1 MIEAKSRLNLC
12 KALTNCICDTK
23 PDSPLEIDI
32 NLARRSSV
40 TSLLYPIIDYVDDE
54 KKGAI
59 QSMAEQSVNRFY
71 KMSYIA
77 RYLQKILMDNGIISI
92 LLKGPATAAYYPV
105 PEYRAF
111 GDIDLLLYDPNDYD
125 KADKLF
131 GEQGIRRTATQ
142 DSHHHTSYLYDNVCI
157 ELHRKVVREFAQ
169 KKVNERIDSI
179 FTLEERN
186 ICRKKILGCEYTVL
200 KPELEL
206 LYMTLHMIEHLC
218 NAGFGIKL
226 LCDYVAALNGNS
238 EEDTV
243 SQYRGYIDMLGLNT
257 FVLRM
262 SDICVAYLGLSEPVY
277 KQLTGKS
284 ANTELILND
293 HTVDELLNEI
303 FDTGLFG
310 SDNSSRIVALN
321 ENGIIGLIK
330 EFHHQTKENFP
341 KASKCP
347 LTWPGLWIATFVIF
361 VRNNKKIRGIG
372 MLDVI
377 READRRGQIIGKI
390 NLFKN

>member
-377 READRRGQIIGKI
+377 READRRGQIIGTM

>member
-377 READRRGQIIGKI
+377 READRRGQIIGKM
-390 NLFKN
+390 NLWKN

>member
-77 RYLQKILMDNGIISI
+77 RYLQKILMDTGIISI

-186 ICRKKILGCEYTVL
+186 ICRKKILGCEDTVL

-377 READRRGQIIGKI
+377 READRRGQIIGKM

>member
-257 FVLRM
+257 FVLHM

-347 LTWPGLWIATFVIF
+347 LTWPGLWIATFAIF

-377 READRRGQIIGKI
+377 READRRGQIIGKM
-390 NLFKN
+390 NLWKN

>member
-347 LTWPGLWIATFVIF
+347 LTWPGLWIETFVIF

-377 READRRGQIIGKI
+377 READRRGQIIGKM

>member
-257 FVLRM
+257 FVLHM

-377 READRRGQIIGKI
+377 READRRGQIIGKM
-390 NLFKN
+390 NLWKN

>member
-377 READRRGQIIGKI
+377 READRRGQIIGKM

>member
-341 KASKCP
+341 KASKFP

-377 READRRGQIIGKI
+377 READRRGQIIGKM

>member
-105 PEYRAF
+105 PEYRTF

-377 READRRGQIIGKI
+377 READRRGQIIGKM
-390 NLFKN
+390 NLWKN

>member
-1 MIEAKSRLNLC
+1 
-12 KALTNCICDTK
+12 
-23 PDSPLEIDI
+23 
-32 NLARRSSV
+32 
-40 TSLLYPIIDYVDDE
+40 
-54 KKGAI
+54 
-59 QSMAEQSVNRFY
+59 MAEQSVNRFY

-186 ICRKKILGCEYTVL
+186 ICRKKILGCEYTVF

-377 READRRGQIIGKI
+377 READRRGQIIGKM

>member
-200 KPELEL
+200 KTELEL

-377 READRRGQIIGKI
+377 READRRGQIIGKM

>member
-40 TSLLYPIIDYVDDE
+40 TSLLYPIIDYEDDE

-377 READRRGQIIGKI
+377 READRRGQIIGKM

>member
-40 TSLLYPIIDYVDDE
+40 TSLLYPIIEYVDDE

-347 LTWPGLWIATFVIF
+347 LTWPGLWIETFVIF

-377 READRRGQIIGKI
+377 READRRGQIIGKM

>member
-1 MIEAKSRLNLC
+1 
-12 KALTNCICDTK
+12 
-23 PDSPLEIDI
+23 
-32 NLARRSSV
+32 
-40 TSLLYPIIDYVDDE
+40 
-54 KKGAI
+54 
-59 QSMAEQSVNRFY
+59 
-71 KMSYIA
+71 
-77 RYLQKILMDNGIISI
+77 
-92 LLKGPATAAYYPV
+92 
-105 PEYRAF
+105 
-111 GDIDLLLYDPNDYD
+111 
-125 KADKLF
+125 
-131 GEQGIRRTATQ
+131 
-142 DSHHHTSYLYDNVCI
+142 
-157 ELHRKVVREFAQ
+157 
-169 KKVNERIDSI
+169 
-179 FTLEERN
+179 
-186 ICRKKILGCEYTVL
+186 
-200 KPELEL
+200 
-206 LYMTLHMIEHLC
+206 MTLHMIEHLC

-377 READRRGQIIGKI
+377 READRRGQIIGKM

>member
-262 SDICVAYLGLSEPVY
+262 SDICVAHLGLSEPVY

-377 READRRGQIIGKI
+377 READRRGQIIGKM

>member
-59 QSMAEQSVNRFY
+59 QFMAEQSVNRFY

-257 FVLRM
+257 FVLHM

-377 READRRGQIIGKI
+377 READRRGQIIGKM
-390 NLFKN
+390 NLWKN

>member
-131 GEQGIRRTATQ
+131 GEHGIRRTATQ

-377 READRRGQIIGKI
+377 READRRGQIIGKM
-390 NLFKN
+390 NLWKN

>member
-330 EFHHQTKENFP
+330 EFHHQTKETFP

-377 READRRGQIIGKI
+377 READRRGQIIGKM

>member
-40 TSLLYPIIDYVDDE
+40 TSLLYPIIEYVDDE

-377 READRRGQIIGKI
+377 READRRGQIIGKM

>member
-186 ICRKKILGCEYTVL
+186 I
-200 KPELEL
+200 
-206 LYMTLHMIEHLC
+206 
-218 NAGFGIKL
+218 
-226 LCDYVAALNGNS
+226 
-238 EEDTV
+238 
-243 SQYRGYIDMLGLNT
+243 
-257 FVLRM
+257 
-262 SDICVAYLGLSEPVY
+262 
-277 KQLTGKS
+277 
-284 ANTELILND
+284 
-293 HTVDELLNEI
+293 
-303 FDTGLFG
+303 
-310 SDNSSRIVALN
+310 
-321 ENGIIGLIK
+321 
-330 EFHHQTKENFP
+330 
-341 KASKCP
+341 
-347 LTWPGLWIATFVIF
+347 
-361 VRNNKKIRGIG
+361 
-372 MLDVI
+372 
-377 READRRGQIIGKI
+377 
-390 NLFKN
+390 

>member
-92 LLKGPATAAYYPV
+92 LFKGPATAAYYPV

-377 READRRGQIIGKI
+377 READRRGQIIGKM